1 MLVDDEFTVDDVDDD
16 DDEDRDDVVVWE
28 EDDWLRPRVFLAI
41 DDVVSICFS
50 DVRKSSSYGDGDGD
64 GDAGFV
70 TCFVVVAVSVTFS
83 FSVGAL
89 KTLKRNSF
97 QKNIIFK
104 LIHTAIH

>member
-1 MLVDDEFTVDDVDDD
+1 MLVDDEVTLDDDDD

-41 DDVVSICFS
+41 DEAVSICFS

-70 TCFVVVAVSVTFS
+70 TCFVIAVSGGTFS
-83 FSVGAL
+83 FSFEAL
-89 KTLKRNSF
+89 KTLKRIS
-97 QKNIIFK
+97 
-104 LIHTAIH
+104 LD